1 VSAHTPGPWRIE
13 WAQRWSDEADDMVDD
28 LTKAE
33 HIKSGG
39 DGSRYTGDSVCGT
52 CDGCNIIMADDA
64 HLIAAA
70 PDLLH
75 ALKSLLLFCVPCEC
89 GKPECNSS
97 MASKLLGDA
106 RAAIAKAEGK
116 S

>member
-1 VSAHTPGPWRIE
+1 MSKHTPGPWRIE

-75 ALKSLLLFCVPCEC
+75 ALKAMSESFGGCGCSACEVVA
-89 GKPECNSS
+89 KQ
-97 MASKLLGDA
+97 AV
-106 RAAIAKAEGK
+106 AAIAKAEGK